1 MVSVLPDCGFSSQF
15 LCSVRPVKEGTVKP
29 LHQTTC
35 WIERFVGDQN
45 ANTIS
50 QCVCLCVCVCVCV
63 CVVEEQQNSGKVN
76 WIFYNSRS
84 GAFVGMTRCPCLR
97 YLTFGGV
104 DWQSPGK

>member
-63 CVVEEQQNSGKVN
+63 WWKSSKTVEKSTGFS
-76 WIFYNSRS
+76 IIA
-84 GAFVGMTRCPCLR
+84 GLGPL
-97 YLTFGGV
+97 LG
-104 DWQSPGK
+104 